1 MFYLDEEEKESLLDE
16 INLEDM
22 IKASILDSLLANKD
36 FQSNNPEFYQGLKDM
51 VEDMLLRYL
60 PINKVLQ

>member
-22 IKASILDSLLANKD
+22 IKASILDSLLANKE
-36 FQSNNPEFYQGLKDM
+36 FQSNNPEFYRGLKDM

-60 PINKVLQ
+60 PVNKVLQ

>member
-1 MFYLDEEEKESLLDE
+1 MFYLDEEEKESLLNE

-22 IKASILDSLLANKD
+22 IKASILDSLLANKK

-60 PINKVLQ
+60 PVNKVLQ